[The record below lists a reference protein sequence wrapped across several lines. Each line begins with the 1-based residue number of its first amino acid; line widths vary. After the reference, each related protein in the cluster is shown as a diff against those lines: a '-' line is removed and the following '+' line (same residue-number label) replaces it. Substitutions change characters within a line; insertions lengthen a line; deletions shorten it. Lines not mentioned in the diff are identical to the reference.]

1 MAYNRTLQHFTNT
14 DTPIPLW
21 ASSQAYNVNDL
32 VIYND
37 AIYRCLVAHTSSGS
51 FATDLAAGYWVA
63 ISGGGGTSTLNLTA
77 GENLLAGDAVYIS
90 EGAVDSARTAGRIY
104 KLDVTNNRRYNAIGF
119 TTGAVSSGSTVDV
132 QINGELTGLSGLST
146 GSPVYGSTT
155 VPGGVQ
161 TAIPFTLNEWVVE
174 LGIATSATTLLL
186 NPAAFGTAYQIGA
199 NNWHTD
205 TQASIS
211 AGQYVLID
219 PLKPLQK
226 IIVAAATQGI
236 TALSVTP
243 FGTTAYPNGT
253 LVNLIGG
260 DTLFAISL
268 SNNDASKGAIL
279 NGDCILYQ
287 YDSITLQYD
296 SLFDRWIE
304 ISRNS

>member
-37 AIYRCLVAHTSSGS
+37 AIYRCLIAHTSTAS
-51 FATDLAAGYWVA
+51 FAADLANGYWVA
-63 ISGGGGTSTLNLTA
+63 ISGGGGTSTLTLTA
-77 GENLLAGDAVYIS
+77 GENLLAGEAVYIS
-90 EGAVDSARTAGRIY
+90 EGALDGARTAGRIY
-104 KLDVTNNRRYNAIGF
+104 KVDATDNYRYNAIGF
-119 TTGAVSSGSTVDV
+119 TTGTASSGSTVDV

-146 GSPVYGSTT
+146 GRPAYASVTT
-155 VPGGVQ
+155 PGAFQ
-161 TAIPFTLNEWVVE
+161 TAIPFTLNQWVVE
-174 LGIATSATTLLL
+174 LGIATSATSLLL

-205 TQASIS
+205 TQASIT
-211 AGQYVLID
+211 AGQWVVID
-219 PLKPLQK
+219 NIKPLQK

-243 FGTTAYPNGT
+243 FGTATYPNGT
-253 LVNLIGG
+253 LVTLIGG
-260 DTLFAISL
+260 DTQYAISL

-304 ISRNS
+304 VSRNS